1 MLDVSIV
8 LPTRNNEHHI
18 GRLLDSIFSQDFCN
32 RIEVVMLD
40 SSNDHTP
47 QIASRLCGGHDLQLI
62 RIEPDDYNY
71 GATRNLGASK
81 ASNGILVMIST
92 DVDIRSR
99 SWLRT
104 LLGSLADPLVAGVYG
119 RQVPKEDASP
129 MERFFIEHTYP
140 LERKV
145 QHLKP
150 GERIK
155 DFFFSTTNSAIRR
168 DVWRKI
174 PLPEMLI
181 SEDQEWAKRALLAG
195 YKIVYDPEAVV
206 YHSHNYTLKQA
217 FKRYFDSGATL
228 PYVYADSR
236 IAMENFL
243 VRGMRF
249 ERDEVE
255 YFSVNG
261 YLKSLPYAAV
271 YEAMKFLGYTLGT
284 TCMSM
289 PIWMRKLLSM
299 KSNHWDKYNSIIS
312 EGSTRGEERGR
323 DFS

>member
-18 GRLLDSIFSQDFCN
+18 GRLLDSIFSQDFSN

-47 QIASRLCGGHDLQLI
+47 QIASRLCGGHDLQLV
-62 RIEPDDYNY
+62 RVEPGDYNY

-81 ASNGILVMIST
+81 ASNGILVLLST

-104 LLGSLADPLVAGVYG
+104 LLRSFADPLVAGVYG

-150 GERIK
+150 GEKTR
-155 DFFFSTTNSAIRR
+155 DFFFSNTNSAIRR

-174 PLPEMLI
+174 PLPEMLK
-181 SEDQEWAKRALLAG
+181 SEDQEWAKRAMLAG
-195 YKIVYDPEAVV
+195 YRIVYDPEAVV
-206 YHSHNYTLKQA
+206 HHSHHYTLKHV
-217 FKRYFDSGATL
+217 FKEYFDSGATL

-243 VRGMRF
+243 VRGIKF
-249 ERDEVE
+249 ERDEVK
-255 YFSVNG
+255 YFLGNG
-261 YLKSLPYAAV
+261 YMKTLPYAV
-271 YEAMKFLGYTLGT
+271 FYDAMKFLGYTLGT
-284 TCMSM
+284 TCKSM
-289 PIWMRKLLSM
+289 PIWMRRHLSK
-299 KSNHWDKYNSIIS
+299 KSNHWDKYKSLIS
-312 EGSTRGEERGR
+312 EDMPLGEGR
-323 DFS
+323 